1 MMHIEVHTTIDFTS
15 YLQKRN
21 LIDCTAAD
29 VADAAAAAALDSR
42 ILVFR
47 PNLK

>member
-29 VADAAAAAALDSR
+29 AADAAAAALDSR